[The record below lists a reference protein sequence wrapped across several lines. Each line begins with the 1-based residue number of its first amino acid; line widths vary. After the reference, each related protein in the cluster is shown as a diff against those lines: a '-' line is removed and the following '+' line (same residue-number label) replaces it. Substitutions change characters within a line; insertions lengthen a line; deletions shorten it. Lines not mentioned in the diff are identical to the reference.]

1 MRCTDRSYNA
11 SRSARARRNARAR
24 RRRKR
29 MIRRMIVLLILLCVA
44 AAGAIFVKFNFK
56 EEQLAAEYEASNYN
70 KSIYRGAL
78 YSADLCVVTEDISGT
93 PTSESTDA
101 PDSAGDAQNVQNV
114 QIEGNHL
121 LDTNTLKAF
130 GLFSIDDKTAKLAYN
145 VHEKMYP
152 ASLTKI
158 MTALVTLESKDVN
171 LSDTVTVSANAD
183 SGTFAADE
191 QVCGIKAG
199 DKLTLEDLLY
209 GLLLYSG
216 NDNAVAIAEYVGGS
230 SENFAE
236 MMNKKAK
243 EIMAT
248 HTHFVNANG
257 LHNDDHYTTAY
268 DMYLIFNEC
277 IKNEK
282 FVEIIEADSYKVN
295 VSNEDGSEREL
306 AWEPSNFYALGQAK
320 LPKSGKIIGGKTGTT
335 LKAGNCL
342 ILLVE
347 SDSQKPYI
355 SIVMGAATKDIL
367 YQDMT
372 AMIEGI
378 SDGE

>member
-1 MRCTDRSYNA
+1 MRCTDRSYDA

-44 AAGAIFVKFNFK
+44 AVGTIFVKFNFK

-78 YSADLCVVTEDISGT
+78 YSADLCVVTEDVQLDG
-93 PTSESTDA
+93 A
-101 PDSAGDAQNVQNV
+101 PDTSS
-114 QIEGNHL
+114 
-121 LDTNTLKAF
+121 LKAA
-130 GLFSIDDKTAKLAYN
+130 GLFNIEDRTAKFAYN

-158 MTALVTLESKDVN
+158 MTALVALESKDVN

-236 MMNKKAK
+236 MMNSKAK
-243 EIMAT
+243 DIMAT
-248 HTHFVNANG
+248 HTHFVNSNG

-306 AWEPSNFYALGQAK
+306 EWEPSNFYALGQAK
-320 LPKSGKIIGGKTGTT
+320 LPESGKIIGGKTGTT

-355 SIVMGAATKDIL
+355 SIVMGAITKDIL

-372 AMIEGI
+372 AIIEGI
-378 SDGE
+378 SDSE

>member
-1 MRCTDRSYNA
+1 MRCTDRSYDA

-29 MIRRMIVLLILLCVA
+29 MIRRMIILLILLCVA

-93 PTSESTDA
+93 STYESTDT
-101 PDSAGDAQNVQNV
+101 PDSAGDAQAEVNPV
-114 QIEGNHL
+114 
-121 LDTNTLKAF
+121 LDTATLKSF
-130 GLFSIDDKTAKLAYN
+130 GLFSIDDKTARLAYN

-158 MTALVTLESKDVN
+158 MTALVALESKDVN

-248 HTHFVNANG
+248 RTHFVNANG

-378 SDGE
+378 SDSE

>member
-1 MRCTDRSYNA
+1 MRCTDRSYDA
-11 SRSARARRNARAR
+11 SRSARVRRNARAR

-29 MIRRMIVLLILLCVA
+29 MIRRMIVMLILLCVF
-44 AAGAIFVKFNFK
+44 AAGIIYVKFNFK
-56 EEQLAAEYEASNYN
+56 EKQLAAEYEASNYN

-78 YSADLCVVTEDISGT
+78 YSADLCVVTEDM
-93 PTSESTDA
+93 DMDQA
-101 PDSAGDAQNVQNV
+101 
-114 QIEGNHL
+114 
-121 LDTNTLKAF
+121 LDTTTLKSF
-130 GLFSIDDKTAKLAYN
+130 GLFSIDDKTASLAYN
-145 VHEKMYP
+145 VHEKTYP

-158 MTALVTLESKDVN
+158 MTALVALESKDVN
-171 LSDTVTVSANAD
+171 LSDTVTVSSNAD
-183 SGTFAADE
+183 SGAFAADE

-236 MMNKKAK
+236 MMNNKAK

-248 HTHFVNANG
+248 NTHFVNANG

-282 FVEIIEADSYKVN
+282 FVEIIEADSHKVN
-295 VSNEDGSEREL
+295 VSNTDGSSRVLE
-306 AWEPSNFYALGQAK
+306 WEPSNLYALGQAK
-320 LPKSGKIIGGKTGTT
+320 LPQSGKIIGGKTGTT

-355 SIVMGAATKDIL
+355 SIIMGAATKDIL

-372 AMIEGI
+372 SIIEGI
-378 SDGE
+378 SDREQAENLDG